1 MKTKTS
7 EIVKEAPRKVQELSP
22 WEDMERV
29 FDSMFHRG
37 WLRPFHELFPEWR
50 LTDRDFDL
58 RMPKVDILDNE
69 EEILVRAELPGV
81 DKKDLDV
88 NLSGQMLTIKAETK
102 QEEKEEKGEYFRSEI
117 TRGSFRRTL
126 QLPAEV
132 DETGVKAMFNNGML
146 EVHLPKTRKS
156 TKQKIT
162 VE

>member
-7 EIVKEAPRKVQELSP
+7 EIVKETPKKVQELSP

-29 FDSMFHRG
+29 FDSMLHRG

-50 LTDRDFDL
+50 LSGRDFDL

-69 EEILVRAELPGV
+69 DEILVRAELPGV
-81 DKKDLDV
+81 EKKDLDV

-117 TRGSFRRTL
+117 TRGSFRRTV

-156 TKQKIT
+156 IKQKIT